1 MDRALVYKKIMKKN
15 NAWNIRRL
23 VHESLPSE
31 PVYYIEHCRISGISQ
46 NLVFIQQQTCFFFKN
61 NLQMSR
67 ASLFGMVKSVLSHY
81 PKIPDRGIKIRA
93 FALLDT
99 FQQKV
104 WLLREQQSLVLLVPL
119 HCTMVQSVTKI
130 SKYHK

>member
-1 MDRALVYKKIMKKN
+1 MNQNPPKKVISRSGALDLLLFNLSFIVYI
-15 NAWNIRRL
+15 L
-23 VHESLPSE
+23 QL
-31 PVYYIEHCRISGISQ
+31 
-46 NLVFIQQQTCFFFKN
+46 NLKSVFIVLSCPTCLQLICKAFYFFFKN
-61 NLQMSR
+61 ILQMSG

-81 PKIPDRGIKIRA
+81 PKIPDSGIKIRA

-130 SKYHK
+130 SK